1 MKLKD
6 DLKVKYEI
14 LDALASKD
22 KKELKKASYVAY
34 NDIIEF
40 PQPVAFTIKALKR
53 IIKEVEKAKLK
64 GKNMMVGMMLQIPI
78 PKELQKEAKKGRKIY
93 KTKSVKKKYSDLKW
107 AKKNL
112 KNTIRKKM

>member
-6 DLKVKYEI
+6 ELKQKYEI
-14 LDALASKD
+14 LDALTSKD

-53 IIKEVEKAKLK
+53 IIRQVEKEKLK
-64 GKNMMVGMMLQIPI
+64 GENIMVGVMLQIPI

-93 KTKSVKKKYSDLKW
+93 KTKSVKKKYGDIK
-107 AKKNL
+107 
-112 KNTIRKKM
+112 